1 MLVIDEL
8 KEAGVSRVHCNLES
22 SRGETMEGSSGIVLI
37 LYVLMRKKF
46 KDTTV
51 ILP

>member
-22 SRGETMEGSSGIVLI
+22 SIKYL
-37 LYVLMRKKF
+37 
-46 KDTTV
+46 DTTA
-51 ILP
+51 ILL